1 MLATVFPSFSSRW
14 LIYDSRLN
22 SMASFSLWLV
32 SSRPFTPNIRN
43 RSLVMLV
50 WPLKYRDSAPRH
62 REWSPRHS
70 SRSVS
75 SVYSGIFIPV
85 NLPVFLFHQPVQVG
99 QDGIFLRGKAVEV
112 RAVVQAKPL
121 VQPQQQNLQRVQ
133 VSVGKPLVRPEE
145 VFQVGDVLREARA
158 FPECRRS
165 LRIIVLFPTV
175 APGTWLQR
183 VDDISP
189 FHQIQVTAA
198 QVFRQFPIFLLW
210 IEPQYRLAAFPEVG

>member
-1 MLATVFPSFSSRW
+1 MFYPYSSW
-14 LIYDSRLN
+14 LKQRYGE
-22 SMASFSLWLV
+22 
-32 SSRPFTPNIRN
+32 
-43 RSLVMLV
+43 
-50 WPLKYRDSAPRH
+50 K
-62 REWSPRHS
+62 
-70 SRSVS
+70 
-75 SVYSGIFIPV
+75 VYKLPV

-198 QVFRQFPIFLLW
+198 QVFRQFPILPLR